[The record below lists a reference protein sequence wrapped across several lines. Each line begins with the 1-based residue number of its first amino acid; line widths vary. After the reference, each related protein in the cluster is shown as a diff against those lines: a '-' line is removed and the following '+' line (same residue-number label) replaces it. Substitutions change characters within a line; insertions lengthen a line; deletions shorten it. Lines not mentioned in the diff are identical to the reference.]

1 MEYAILCN
9 PGHNRVYFEASLQL
23 AQAEFSLVARKLSVP
38 CGQAGIEMIC
48 DIPYF
53 VFQAEKEL
61 SAADI
66 RRVSELSFV
75 YALFSLKRE
84 GQEVALHPIRR
95 TDERFV
101 DESIGTILK
110 YTGKTNELFTRML
123 IHVAQLTQ
131 ETGEEQNLR
140 LLDPVAGKGT
150 TLYEGLIR
158 GFDVYGVE
166 IGDKVTTEAYHF
178 LKRFLETARYKF
190 TCKTVRISGE
200 NKSFSASRHTFQ
212 IARNKEDLKNRN
224 LRTAEFIAGNSMY
237 SHLFFKKR
245 FFHMIVGDLPYGV
258 QHGNVTSEKRSSL
271 TRNPSELLEAC
282 LPAWKQVL
290 KPGGAVVLAWNSNVL
305 SREKLAMVIEKHGFR
320 VLQEGPFLE
329 FEHRVDL
336 SIRRDIIV
344 AIKGN

>member
-38 CGQAGIEMIC
+38 CGQAGIQMIC
-48 DIPYF
+48 GIPYF

-61 SAADI
+61 SVIDI

-84 GQEVALHPIRR
+84 GQEVALRPIQR

-224 LRTAEFIAGNSMY
+224 LRTAEFIAGNSVY

-305 SREKLAMVIEKHGFR
+305 SREKLAVVLEKHGFR

-344 AIKGN
+344 AVKEN